1 MAIRI
6 FFETRGKCVA
16 VHHDKDVTEHAF
28 EAPAHLLPQSL
39 LGWCSLSQKLLVSP
53 KERETYFIEDAPVE
67 CGCPVSKGA
76 VILFQDRIEFPVQVV
91 FNRPV

>member
-53 KERETYFIEDAPVE
+53 EEGQADLAENAPVE
-67 CGCPVSKGA
+67 GGCLVREDTF
-76 VILFQDRIEFPVQVV
+76 ILFQDRIEFPVQVV